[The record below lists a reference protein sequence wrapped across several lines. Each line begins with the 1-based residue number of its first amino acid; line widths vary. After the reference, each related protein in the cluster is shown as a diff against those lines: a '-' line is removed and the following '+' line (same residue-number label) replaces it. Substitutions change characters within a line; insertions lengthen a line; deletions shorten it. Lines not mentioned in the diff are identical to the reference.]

1 MVEYNWENIF
11 HRRIGWLAIAMLLFL
26 RIPFTIAITYMFPS
40 DRYTGPAI
48 YHVGTYLLT
57 AFLIWWE
64 RNDLAIVHLETL
76 SLVIIVLLKPVQTL
90 VLQSLK
96 IDTPLTFP
104 HPVGLLLWIIAIGLV
119 ITLWISG
126 YRLPKVELK
135 TWGWLA
141 FGLFIGIGLSALE
154 NYNVFQA
161 DAMVNSPSPV
171 SLSSIAAST
180 GTAFLYQLGFASVS
194 EEPLFRGF
202 LWGYLRRSGWK
213 EGWIWL
219 AQAAVFM
226 SAHLYFRDALPFEFW
241 VVVPLAGLILGFLAW
256 RSRSIAP
263 GMMAHAAYNAGAYL
277 ILLRFLD
284 SFQ

>member
-76 SLVIIVLLKPVQTL
+76 TLVIIVLLKPIQTL
-90 VLQSLK
+90 VLKSLR
-96 IDTPLTFP
+96 IETPLTFP
-104 HPVGLLLWIIAIGLV
+104 HPVGLLLWV
-119 ITLWISG
+119 
-126 YRLPKVELK
+126 
-135 TWGWLA
+135 
-141 FGLFIGIGLSALE
+141 IGIGLSALE

-202 LWGYLRRSGWK
+202 LWGYLHRSGWK

-241 VVVPLAGLILGFLAW
+241 VVVPLAGLILGILAW
-256 RSRSIAP
+256 RSRSVAP